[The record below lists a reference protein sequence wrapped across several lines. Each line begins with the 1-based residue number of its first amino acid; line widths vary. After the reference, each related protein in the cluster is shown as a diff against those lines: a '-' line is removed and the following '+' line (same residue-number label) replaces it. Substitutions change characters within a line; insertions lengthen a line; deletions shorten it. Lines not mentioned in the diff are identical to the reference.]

1 MAKTEVLVLFLIIIS
16 GVSGY
21 YLGGI
26 NGYKNGY
33 SIGLVEGRTLG
44 YLEGKKDGYTLGYT
58 DGTKNGY
65 NTGFDKGN
73 DTGFYLGFKKGYDDG
88 VNGKII
94 PITDEAKT
102 IIKIG
107 GMITINNIPLNE
119 LKSKNLNCYGGSNP
133 YLWDLWKPNGLIQ
146 YYFIE
151 DLSSEKADNYRD
163 VIVGISLLYPVP
175 EENRD
180 YPTGTYRGTSELNV
194 CVFTFC
200 EGADAKLI
208 KCGDALVSDY
218 PGVPG
223 RFENDVWIPV
233 GVTSDLYPGFK
244 YDLKYIPLTDLG
256 ISPP

>member
-102 IIKIG
+102 IIKIEN
-107 GMITINNIPLNE
+107 MIIINNIHLNM
-119 LKSKNLNCYGGSNP
+119 LKSKILNCYGGSSP
-133 YLWDLWKPNGLIQ
+133 YPWDLWKSSGLIR
-146 YYFIE
+146 YYFVE

-200 EGADAKLI
+200 EGTDAKLI
-208 KCGDALVSDY
+208 FCGDTLISNY
-218 PGVPG
+218 TGVPS
-223 RFENDVWIPV
+223 RIENGVEIPA